1 MQDDHLTAGAWDGS
15 VEIQSTGILMAQN
28 SELKNCR
35 TVFEKQAVS
44 ARRENQ
50 ITLGLGRVQKKCF
63 SGDQRPFII

>member
-1 MQDDHLTAGAWDGS
+1 MSDITQDDHLTAEAWDGS

-50 ITLGLGRVQKKCF
+50 IML
-63 SGDQRPFII
+63 